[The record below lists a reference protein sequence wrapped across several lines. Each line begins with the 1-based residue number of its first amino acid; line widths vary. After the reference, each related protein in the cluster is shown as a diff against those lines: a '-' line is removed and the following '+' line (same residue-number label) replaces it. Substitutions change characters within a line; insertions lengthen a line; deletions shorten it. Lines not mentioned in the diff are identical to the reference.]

1 MNGHKCS
8 FSMTE
13 KYYSYAIIIDTV
25 HIQKTHLT
33 YTEPGADMVGQVVV
47 VHLSLTLPYNKSIWL
62 KKAKATKRME
72 KYTFLFPS
80 SSAN

>member
-1 MNGHKCS
+1 
-8 FSMTE
+8 
-13 KYYSYAIIIDTV
+13 
-25 HIQKTHLT
+25 
-33 YTEPGADMVGQVVV
+33 MVGQVVV

-80 SSAN
+80 SSANKTALLTETGH

>member
-1 MNGHKCS
+1 MIQYIYDIK
-8 FSMTE
+8 TL
-13 KYYSYAIIIDTV
+13 IW
-25 HIQKTHLT
+25 IQKIHLT

-80 SSAN
+80 SSANLTALLTETGH